1 MLHEKNSEWNIFV
14 YLRIQQVFRKTQMC
28 QFMIRYKKNLY
39 SAGEH
44 NVKVYSFGKHPSRG

>member
-1 MLHEKNSEWNIFV
+1 MLHEKNSKWNIFV
-14 YLRIQQVFRKTQMC
+14 YLRIQQVFRKTQVC